1 MQKSPCVACVKV
13 IIYLLLYNCY
23 LEASRQMS
31 NLPNKVKHIKLSLT
45 DLAKTLDKLS
55 SNVIY

>member
-1 MQKSPCVACVKV
+1 
-13 IIYLLLYNCY
+13 
-23 LEASRQMS
+23 MS

-55 SNVIY
+55 NNMIY